1 MTHTELISEV
11 ITQVSS
17 RFKADVPL
25 IKKRIE
31 DLLNREFLERVDNA
45 QVPTY
50 NYLA

>member
-1 MTHTELISEV
+1 MTHTELTSEV
-11 ITQVSS
+11 ITQVSG
-17 RFKADVPL
+17 RFKADIPL

-31 DLLNREFLERVDNA
+31 DLLNREYLDRVESA

>member
-11 ITQVSS
+11 ITQVSN
-17 RFKADVPL
+17 RFKPDIPL

-31 DLLNREFLERVDNA
+31 DLVARDYIERVDGA
-45 QVPTY
+45 QVATY